1 MTKGKTTMHIL
12 DVAKWNATDN
22 EILACKFV
30 TASHED
36 RFTTKS
42 RLIVS
47 TGQEAVVVL
56 NGNMTGPFKPC
67 PEGHAMVRQAKL
79 GRTNR
84 MKGVCTAKKTT
95 CR

>member
-1 MTKGKTTMHIL
+1 MHIL

-67 PEGHAMVRQAKL
+67 PEGHAMNTKNLPLLTDLWAKL
-79 GRTNR
+79 MYSG
-84 MKGVCTAKKTT
+84 
-95 CR
+95 